1 MITKEISEEEAYNKL
16 AALCSK
22 SEHCSGELRLK
33 MRRWQMDDDTC
44 ARVMRR
50 LEEER
55 FVDDTR
61 YARFFSRDKS
71 RFERWGRR
79 KIEQS
84 LMMKGIDREVASE
97 ALGEIDDEVYV
108 SSLQSLLKAKRK
120 SLSGA
125 SQYERDTKLIR
136 YALGRGFDMHIIRRC
151 MANDG
156 YACHDCDPYADDYTP

>member
-1 MITKEISEEEAYNKL
+1 MTTKEISEEEAYNKL

-33 MRRWQMDDDTC
+33 MRRWQMDDDICT
-44 ARVMRR
+44 RVMRR

-84 LMMKGIDREVASE
+84 LMMKGISRTAINT
-97 ALGEIDDEVYV
+97 ALSEIDDDVYV

-120 SLSGA
+120 SLGGA
-125 SQYERDTKLIR
+125 SQYERDAKLMR

-151 MANDG
+151 MDNDG
-156 YACHDCDPYADDYTP
+156 DICDGYDPCPDDYMP